1 VFGCVLLSPL
11 PPLSAQLLLSPS
23 IAMPR
28 MMSNRTSGERAR
40 KHPCGG
46 RGAPSSSPSSR
57 DISPC
62 CSLDH
67 NGNVV
72 TAKERKKGKKGR
84 DDLELA
90 G

>member
-1 VFGCVLLSPL
+1 V
-11 PPLSAQLLLSPS
+11 SAHASTHAEAVAL
-23 IAMPR
+23 
-28 MMSNRTSGERAR
+28 
-40 KHPCGG
+40 
-46 RGAPSSSPSSR
+46 PSSSPSSR

-90 G
+90 GQVAVA